1 MLAVQPIFLNM
12 IAVADALLFL
22 AIFINSIRALSRSK
36 ESVSSIQKLENK
48 IDELRIQVGIMNG
61 RMGDRG
67 TPIQIPFEEVRR
79 KSPGRPPGSKSKPKN
94 VE

>member
-1 MLAVQPIFLNM
+1 MLEVRPVFLHIVAV
-12 IAVADALLFL
+12 VDAILFL

-36 ESVSSIQKLENK
+36 ESVASLQKLENK